1 MARRTGACPGPAVS
15 CADVAEGPVRGS
27 KNGALLN
34 LKVSPR
40 ARSTSLEGMH
50 GDDALKLRVAAPP
63 VDGRAND
70 EIEKF
75 LAEVFEVSLSSV
87 EVVRGASGRNK
98 TVLFRGVELS
108 EIRRRLSAM
117 IP

>member
-1 MARRTGACPGPAVS
+1 MARRKGACQGPAVS
-15 CADVAEGPVRGS
+15 CAGVVEGPVRGS

-40 ARSTSLEGMH
+40 AKSTSLEGMH

-63 VDGRAND
+63 VDGRANA

-75 LAEVFEVSLSSV
+75 LAGVFEVSASSV
-87 EVVRGASGRNK
+87 EVVRGASGRDK
-98 TVLFRGVELS
+98 TVLFRGVEPVD
-108 EIRRRLSAM
+108 IQRRISAM
-117 IP
+117 IH